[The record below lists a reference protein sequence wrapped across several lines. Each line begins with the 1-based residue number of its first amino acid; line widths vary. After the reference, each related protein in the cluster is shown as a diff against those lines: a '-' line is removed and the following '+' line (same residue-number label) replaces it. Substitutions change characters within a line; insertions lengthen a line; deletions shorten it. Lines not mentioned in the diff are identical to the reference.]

1 MIDKIKSLGE
11 IWELHPPRHPSIGGL
26 IIGVFTATEA
36 GAVGAF
42 GAFVSA
48 LMRRETHLGKDE
60 RGLRRDYEDIG
71 YDLSALS
78 SAP

>member
-11 IWELHPPRHPSIGGL
+11 IWELLLLVIATIGGL
-26 IIGVFTATEA
+26 IIGIFTATEA

-48 LMRRETHLGKDE
+48 FIQRETELGKDE
-60 RGLRRDYEDIG
+60 RGLY
-71 YDLSALS
+71 
-78 SAP
+78 